1 VPSPDWKRK
10 HSREPWYVGETVISG
25 IGQGYWKA
33 TILQLARATA
43 ALADDGMLRR
53 LHLARDRRDGY
64 RAPWQPMPEPP
75 PVRISDN
82 PAHLQAVREGMEGTM
97 QPGGTAYSVG
107 RGSPYLIA
115 AKTGTAQ
122 KISRRGNVS
131 VDPHALPLSLRHQ
144 AWFIAYAPAEKPTI
158 AVAGVVEHGGFA
170 ASTAGPI
177 ARKIMDA
184 WILGKPPVPETI
196 AAAAAQ
202 AEAAVADG
210 AVDDAGDTDAEGAA
224 VGPPPPR
231 PVAPR

>member
-1 VPSPDWKRK
+1 
-10 HSREPWYVGETVISG
+10 VIAG

-122 KISRRGNVS
+122 KVSRRGNVS

-158 AVAGVVEHGGFA
+158 AVAVMVEHGGFG

-184 WILGKPPVPETI
+184 WILGKAPEPETVE
-196 AAAAAQ
+196 AAAMQ

-210 AVDDAGDTDAEGAA
+210 AADDAGGEVDDGTAPGTRVA
-224 VGPPPPR
+224 PSPR